1 MSFVFDI
8 PIKVLFGPG
17 KLKEL
22 HNESL
27 PGQRALLI
35 TSAGTSSIRNGSR
48 QLVIRQLEE
57 MGKEVLL
64 FDQVTGNPTAD
75 MTQKAI
81 ETARDNDCDI
91 VIGLGGGSAMDV
103 ATAVAS
109 VAPQQTGNF
118 WDYVKTGSGGG
129 KELKNGPLY
138 CVQIATTAGTGS
150 ELNKIAVITNE
161 QTHEKIGFRGF
172 MPNLAITDPELTIE
186 IPPELTAFQGFDALF
201 HNIEG
206 YLSVLCNEAAEVVEL
221 PAIRTIAKNLE
232 AAVKD
237 GNDMHARTQ
246 VALGSLWAG
255 FSMSLSSNISHHTI
269 EHSMSAYH
277 SNLHHGAGLI
287 ILSHAYFQHHI
298 EQHTC
303 DQRFV
308 ELARAM
314 GRPQASAPEEFL
326 LALADLKDACGV
338 QNLRMADYGIVPEEF
353 PVLADNALASV
364 GGIFKKDPSP
374 VSREDIIRILQE
386 SYS

>member
-81 ETARDNDCDI
+81 ETARDNGCDI

-118 WDYVKTGSGGG
+118 WDYVKT
-129 KELKNGPLY
+129 
-138 CVQIATTAGTGS
+138 AG
-150 ELNKIAVITNE
+150 
-161 QTHEKIGFRGF
+161 R
-172 MPNLAITDPELTIE
+172 
-186 IPPELTAFQGFDALF
+186 
-201 HNIEG
+201 
-206 YLSVLCNEAAEVVEL
+206 
-221 PAIRTIAKNLE
+221 
-232 AAVKD
+232 
-237 GNDMHARTQ
+237 
-246 VALGSLWAG
+246 
-255 FSMSLSSNISHHTI
+255 
-269 EHSMSAYH
+269 
-277 SNLHHGAGLI
+277 
-287 ILSHAYFQHHI
+287 
-298 EQHTC
+298 
-303 DQRFV
+303 
-308 ELARAM
+308 
-314 GRPQASAPEEFL
+314 
-326 LALADLKDACGV
+326 
-338 QNLRMADYGIVPEEF
+338 
-353 PVLADNALASV
+353 
-364 GGIFKKDPSP
+364 
-374 VSREDIIRILQE
+374 
-386 SYS
+386 